1 MYIKTTVLVP
11 MDPGLARTAV
21 VIHGCYKMN
30 RRQPAPATTIVR
42 TRAFAARRKAKP
54 FTPAVTA
61 IAMAHGNSIPPA
73 SIGAP
78 GLVET
83 AAHRPMIMTRTV

>member
-1 MYIKTTVLVP
+1 MG
-11 MDPGLARTAV
+11 PGPALPAAA
-21 VIHGCYKMN
+21 IHGCWTTKAT
-30 RRQPAPATTIVR
+30 QPAPATVIVR
-42 TRAFAARRKAKP
+42 IRVSAARVKRTR